1 MQTSSETP
9 SWMKQKLESDC
20 WEKYKQHHI
29 CIIYADDTTLIA
41 ESEEELKSLWT
52 RVKEKS
58 ENSGLKPNM
67 ENLRSGHPVSS
78 LHGKQ
83 KEGKVEAVTDFLFG
97 GLQNAHGW

>member
-1 MQTSSETP
+1 MIKILSLVWDITAVENISNL
-9 SWMKQKLESDC
+9 K
-20 WEKYKQHHI
+20 
-29 CIIYADDTTLIA
+29 YADETTLIA

>member
-1 MQTSSETP
+1 MLG
-9 SWMKQKLESDC
+9 WIKHKLESRMLG
-20 WEKYKQHHI
+20 EI
-29 CIIYADDTTLIA
+29 NNLIYADDTTLMA

-83 KEGKVEAVTDFLFG
+83 KEGKVEAVTHFLFG